1 MPRIKIHKEN
11 GMSILTPIPPQASL
25 FARVA
30 LSVPLIGWVA
40 RDVIYGA
47 QENIY
52 YALVIALAVWVLA
65 IMKWGII
72 ALMIPYLA
80 AVPVMFTILIAISK
94 G

>member
-1 MPRIKIHKEN
+1 
-11 GMSILTPIPPQASL
+11 MSILTPIPPQAPL
-25 FARVA
+25 FIRLA
-30 LSVPLIGWVA
+30 LSIPLIGWIA

-72 ALMIPYLA
+72 ALMIPYLS
-80 AVPVMFTILIAISK
+80 AVPLMFIVLIAISK

>member
-1 MPRIKIHKEN
+1 
-11 GMSILTPIPPQASL
+11 MSILTPIPPQAPL
-25 FARVA
+25 FVRLA
-30 LSVPLIGWVA
+30 LSIPLIGWIA

-72 ALMIPYLA
+72 ALMIPYLS
-80 AVPVMFTILIAISK
+80 AVPLMFIVLIAISK